1 MLEKEEYFILQ
12 EKFREWFGKT
22 VPVAAPLPDEAD
34 HPMGKPTP
42 GDLSLPADTD
52 IFSNES
58 VPASLPIP
66 EKIYI
71 NDRTQKENG
80 DDSQDLLELLG
91 FGFRG
96 AFFFGAG
103 GVIISL
109 IINFNF
115 LGWYNNDWLP
125 KIIIVCFAMLLGFF
139 IGLSQ
144 GYIYQLREKY
154 YYNGEFTLNTF
165 D

>member
-22 VPVAAPLPDEAD
+22 VPVAAPLPDEANRSI
-34 HPMGKPTP
+34 GNPTSV
-42 GDLSLPADTD
+42 GLSLPTETNL
-52 IFSNES
+52 SN
-58 VPASLPIP
+58 
-66 EKIYI
+66 
-71 NDRTQKENG
+71 
-80 DDSQDLLELLG
+80 DDSVHSRLPLPAKINLNDKPQKGNDDNSQGILELLG

-96 AFFFGAG
+96 LFFFGAG

-115 LGWYNNDWLP
+115 LGWYSNDWLP
-125 KIIIVCFAMLLGFF
+125 KIIVVCFAMLLGFF